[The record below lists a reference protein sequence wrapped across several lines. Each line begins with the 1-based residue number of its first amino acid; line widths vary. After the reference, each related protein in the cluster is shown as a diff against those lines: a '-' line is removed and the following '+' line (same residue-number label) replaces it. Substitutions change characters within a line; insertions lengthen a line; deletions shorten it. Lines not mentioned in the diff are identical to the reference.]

1 MVITR
6 MINTSRLTKKFKG
19 LKGDKAALTGIETA
33 IILIAFVIVAAAFA
47 FVVLN
52 MGFYTSQRS
61 KTVIQSGLGEASS
74 AIELDGSVIAYGE
87 PGNGTIPS
95 NRQNVTGLVI
105 YIKLSS
111 GRYPVE
117 LNEGKLVISYSN
129 ARLSF
134 DNLYNKTFTD
144 GNYRVCQ
151 VLQVVGDNDTILEE
165 GEKFKIFI
173 NLTALKNFLSTKK
186 SAKEP
191 IPGFNAPSNWDPS
204 DVYLH
209 PHDIF
214 RVEIKPPVGAIL
226 TVERIIP
233 PSIDEVMNLD

>member
-1 MVITR
+1 
-6 MINTSRLTKKFKG
+6 MINTSRLTKR
-19 LKGDKAALTGIETA
+19 LKELKRDRAALTGIETA

-74 AIELDGSVIAYGE
+74 AIELDGSVVAYGE
-87 PGNGTIPS
+87 PGDGNVPS
-95 NRQNVTGLVI
+95 SRQNITGLVI

-117 LNEGKLVISYSN
+117 LNEGKLVISYAN
-129 ARLSF
+129 ARISF
-134 DNLYNKTFTD
+134 DNLYNSSLVD
-144 GNYRVCQ
+144 GSFPVCQ
-151 VLQVVGDNDTILEE
+151 VVQVVGDNDTILEE

-173 NLTALKNFLSTKK
+173 NLTALENFLS
-186 SAKEP
+186 ANQGKE
-191 IPGFNAPSNWDPS
+191 ITGLNAPPGWKPS

-214 RVEIKPPVGAIL
+214 RIEIKPPVGAIL

-233 PSIDEVMNLD
+233 PSIDKVMNLD

>member
-1 MVITR
+1 MVIAR
-6 MINTSRLTKKFKG
+6 MIYPSRLTKKLRK
-19 LKGDKAALTGIETA
+19 LKKDRAALTGIETA

-87 PGNGTIPS
+87 PGDGLPS
-95 NRQNVTGLVI
+95 NKQNVTGLVI

-117 LNEGKLVISYSN
+117 LNEGKLVISYAN
-129 ARLSF
+129 DRVAF
-134 DNLYNKTFTD
+134 DNLYNSSLKD
-144 GNYRVCQ
+144 SKDHYVCRVI
-151 VLQVVGDNDTILEE
+151 QVVGDNDTILEE

-173 NLTALKNFLSTKK
+173 NLTALEDFLDTAQSQN
-186 SAKEP
+186 KEVT
-191 IPGFNAPSNWDPS
+191 GLNAPSGWSPS

-209 PHDIF
+209 PHDMF
-214 RVEIKPPVGAIL
+214 RIEIKPPVGAIL
-226 TVERIIP
+226 TIERIIP
-233 PSIDEVMNLD
+233 PSIDKVMNLD